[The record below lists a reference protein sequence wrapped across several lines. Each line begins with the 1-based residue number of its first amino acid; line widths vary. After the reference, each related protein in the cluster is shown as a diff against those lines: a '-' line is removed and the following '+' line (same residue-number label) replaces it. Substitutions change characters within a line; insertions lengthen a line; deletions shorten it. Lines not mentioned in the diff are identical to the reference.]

1 MANPKKVMILS
12 ILANFP
18 FNEINKSD
26 FEEIAYMTENE
37 FLRLEIGTVISD
49 RFKENIYFVMD
60 HIDQMGTAYKEQKHI
75 IYGAKQIGCETNY
88 ARIDIGNCNFWK
100 IEGFMQSAHNVGCD

>member
-1 MANPKKVMILS
+1 MKLANPKKVMILS

-49 RFKENIYFVMD
+49 RFKENIYFVID
-60 HIDQMGTAYKEQKHI
+60 DIDQMDTAYKGRKYI
-75 IYGAKQIGCETNY
+75 VYGAKLIDCETNY
-88 ARIDIGNCNFWK
+88 ARIDIDNCKFWK
-100 IEGFMQSAHNVGCD
+100 IEGRIKI

>member
-1 MANPKKVMILS
+1 MKLANPKKVMILS

-37 FLRLEIGTVISD
+37 FLRLEIGAVISD
-49 RFKENIYFVMD
+49 RFKENIYFVID
-60 HIDQMGTAYKEQKHI
+60 DIDQMDTAYKGRKYI
-75 IYGAKQIGCETNY
+75 VYGAKQIDCETNY
-88 ARIDIGNCNFWK
+88 ARIDIDNCKFWK
-100 IEGFMQSAHNVGCD
+100 IEGRIKI

>member
-1 MANPKKVMILS
+1 
-12 ILANFP
+12 
-18 FNEINKSD
+18 
-26 FEEIAYMTENE
+26 MTENE
-37 FLRLEIGTVISD
+37 FLRLGIGTIVSS
-49 RFKENIYFVMD
+49 RFKENIYFVID
-60 HIDQMGTAYKEQKHI
+60 DIDQMGTAYKEQKHI